1 MSTGGPMILPVFPY
15 PLKEFFM
22 ENNEDYPEKNDVIIQ
37 LIKRVLEMTDG
48 ERLDLLGQLNMLPVQ
63 DLSLGDRDGTRRD
76 FDQTISFSTQ
86 ERQYT
91 ALCKDIS
98 NGGIFVQTGDVFRL
112 GQMVTLEI
120 PFSHGKESIKVPA
133 EIVRVNPDG
142 IGLKFMK
149 KDNVT
154 YV

>member
-1 MSTGGPMILPVFPY
+1 MSTGAPDDTFRVPVSIEGESMETNEVY
-15 PLKEFFM
+15 PQ
-22 ENNEDYPEKNDVIIQ
+22 KNDVILQ

-48 ERLDLLGQLNMLPVQ
+48 ERIDLLGQLNMLPVQ
-63 DLSLGDRDGTRRD
+63 DLSLGDRDGARREY
-76 FDQTISFSTQ
+76 DQTITFSTQ

-91 ALCKDIS
+91 AICKDIS
-98 NGGIFVQTGDVFRL
+98 NGGIFIQTGEVFRL
-112 GQMVTLEI
+112 GQLVTLDI

-133 EIVRVNPDG
+133 EIVRVNPNG

-149 KDNVT
+149 RENFT